1 MRVWGVGTSRTIR
14 VHWALCELGLPYEAR
29 EIVPRTES
37 MQDPEFRAVSQRGK
51 VPIFEDGELV
61 MGESCAILF
70 YLADHY
76 REHAVLAPEPGTA
89 ERARFDDLCLFT
101 LSELDGPL
109 YIVRRH
115 EGLADVY
122 GAAPTAVASA
132 RSYFQ
137 QQAHHIERTLER
149 NGPYLIGSD
158 FSAADLMLASCLV
171 WAKLIG
177 IELPEILSDHLARSS
192 QRAGYREAV
201 ARNFPPAAM
210 EMLRSTGSG

>member
-14 VHWALCELGLPYEAR
+14 VHWALCELGLEYETR
-29 EIVPRTES
+29 EIIPRTES
-37 MQDPEFRAVSQRGK
+37 MMDPGFLAISQRGK
-51 VPIFEDGELV
+51 VPILEDGDLV

-70 YLADHY
+70 HLADRY
-76 REHAVLAPEPGTA
+76 REHAVLAPEPGSV

-115 EGLADVY
+115 EGLAEIY

-137 QQAHHIERTLER
+137 QQAQHLER
-149 NGPYLIGSD
+149 VLEKNGPYLIGAR
-158 FSAADLMLASCLV
+158 FSGADLMLASCLA
-171 WAKLIG
+171 WARLVG
-177 IELPEILSDHLARSS
+177 IALSEVLSDHLARASE
-192 QRAGYREAV
+192 RDAYRKAV
-201 ARNFPPAAM
+201 ALNFPPAAM
-210 EMLRSTGSG
+210 EMLRSTGSR